1 MQIYKYRI
9 IIGNTIDIVSV
20 YGMFIYGENNI
31 NGNIKI
37 SDKYALLFPITF
49 FIVKN
54 VNTVA

>member
-49 FIVKN
+49 LLLKM
-54 VNTVA
+54 